1 MDRSDMSA
9 DRLRDALRE
18 LAAVD
23 AADVVSQARQA
34 ALVRARSLLEDAYLE
49 ELLAAATQ
57 IHHPPQTPAP
67 AESGAGERRGGRRDE
82 TAKRPSREQAEL
94 GATEAWWTY
103 CVLSA
108 REAQALAPQ
117 LEGVEPGTRVEVV
130 SHGDLAALVSAVPL
144 TEYGDER
151 LRVHLEDL
159 GWVERTAR
167 RHEAVLD
174 QALARTAIVPL
185 RLCTLYRDQEGPR
198 RLLREQAS
206 SLAETLSR
214 VEGCAEWGVKVF
226 AGPDAGAAMTAAEET
241 ETSPG
246 RPGASPGRPGATY
259 LVRRQRERELAQKAG
274 EVRAQCAEAIHL
286 RIAELARDAST
297 NPPQRPEVHGRDMAM
312 LLNGVYLI
320 ARDREDEL
328 HAVAHSLEQEWNPI
342 GFVIE
347 LTGPWPAYN
356 FVSGEPGIVP

>member
-1 MDRSDMSA
+1 MSA

-18 LAAVD
+18 LAAAD

-34 ALVRARSLLEDAYLE
+34 ALARARSLLEDAYLE

-57 IHHPPQTPAP
+57 MHHPPTPAP
-67 AESGAGERRGGRRDE
+67 AESGAGERRGGRLDE
-82 TAKRPSREQAEL
+82 TASPPNHPPSREQAEL

-108 REAQALAPQ
+108 HEARALAPQ
-117 LEGVEPGTRVEVV
+117 LEGIEPGTRVEVV

-151 LRVHLEDL
+151 LRMHLEDL

-206 SLAETLSR
+206 SLAEALRR

-226 AGPDAGAAMTAAEET
+226 AGPDAGAAMTVGEET
-241 ETSPG
+241 ET
-246 RPGASPGRPGATY
+246 SPGRPGATY

-274 EVRAQCAEAIHL
+274 EVRARCAEAIHL

-328 HAVAHSLEQEWNPI
+328 HALVHALEEEWNPI

-356 FVSGEPGIVP
+356 FVSGEPGMVP